1 LFFQVFMAYGVN
13 MKQQIKSGLQLKALA
28 VALVFTFPVIAE
40 AGKVGADTT
49 YDFSS
54 CVETTLSQNPEMSV
68 SASRIQQA
76 ESALNEAS
84 NSRLPQIT
92 ASLTAS
98 NSNNALN
105 VFGMKLQQRQV
116 ALNDFG
122 LLEPGAQLGDGTYEP
137 DALNHADAHTDFNT
151 RIEMLIPVY
160 NGGKISSYQ
169 AQAKAMIKAAQHGD
183 VAVKQFLTFN
193 VYQAYEAVHT
203 ARAFIEV
210 SEKAVLAAD
219 SYVKTTTNLVREGI
233 LVRSELLNAKVNQS
247 NARMTLE
254 KAKNQETIA
263 LESLRML
270 MALDQDEKFDIGNR
284 TDVKLPAE
292 DLDELI
298 AMAFANNPQLEA
310 KRNEVGSSFAAVD
323 ATKAGLYPSFN
334 VMARQDWNDE
344 SLGFESSSYTVAGV
358 LSWKITDFGVT
369 SSAVDKANAAAKV
382 KEAELR
388 SKENKLR
395 LDVMTAWNKLD
406 IASKQVSVNKL
417 AEEQAEEAQRL
428 VLKRYKNGVATIT
441 EVLAGQ
447 ALLDKA
453 RAEVVSATFD
463 RNVQAAKLRLDT
475 GTMTL
480 AQL

>member
-1 LFFQVFMAYGVN
+1 MSFQVFMANGVN
-13 MKQQIKSGLQLKALA
+13 MKQQITSGLQLKTLA
-28 VALVFTFPVIAE
+28 VAMAFTFPVLVE
-40 AGKVGADTT
+40 AGKVGAETT
-49 YDFSS
+49 YDFNS

-68 SASRIQQA
+68 SAARIQQA
-76 ESALNEAS
+76 ESALSEAS

-105 VFGMKLQQRQV
+105 VFGMKLQQRQ
-116 ALNDFG
+116 ATFNDFG
-122 LLEPGAQLGDGTYEP
+122 FGEFAETGDPSVAP
-137 DALNHADAHTDFNT
+137 DDLNNPDSHSDFNT

-160 NGGKISSYQ
+160 NGGKITSYQ
-169 AQAKAMIKAAQHGD
+169 NQAKAMIKAAQHGD

-203 ARAFIEV
+203 ARAFIDV

-254 KAKNQETIA
+254 KAKNQESIA

-270 MALDQDEKFDIGNR
+270 MALDQDAKFDIGSR

-292 DLDELI
+292 DLDELM

-310 KRNEVGSSFAAVD
+310 KRNEVNSSFAAVD
-323 ATKAGLYPSFN
+323 ASKAALYPSFN

-369 SSAVDKANAAAKV
+369 TSAVDKANAAAKV

-406 IASKQVSVNKL
+406 IANKQVSVNKL

-463 RNVQAAKLRLDT
+463 RNVQAAKLRLNT

>member
-1 LFFQVFMAYGVN
+1 
-13 MKQQIKSGLQLKALA
+13 MKQQIRSGLQLKALA
-28 VALVFTFPVIAE
+28 VAIAFTFPVVVE
-40 AGKVGADTT
+40 AGKVGVGTT
-49 YDFSS
+49 YDFNS
-54 CVETTLSQNPEMSV
+54 CVETTLNQNPEISV
-68 SASRIQQA
+68 SSARIQQA
-76 ESALNEAS
+76 ESALNEAT

-98 NSNNALN
+98 NSDNALN
-105 VFGMKLQQRQV
+105 VFGMKLQQRQ
-116 ALNDFG
+116 ATFNDFG
-122 LLEPGAQLGDGTYEP
+122 FGEFAETGDAAVAPE
-137 DALNHADAHTDFNT
+137 ALNNPDAHTDFNT

-169 AQAKAMIKAAQHGD
+169 NQAKAMIKAARHGD

-210 SEKAVLAAD
+210 SQKAVLAAD

-233 LVRSELLNAKVNQS
+233 LVRSELLSAKVNQS

-254 KAKNQETIA
+254 KAKHQETIA

-270 MALDQDEKFDIGNR
+270 MALDQDAKFDIGSR

-298 AMAFANNPQLEA
+298 AMAFSNNPQLEA
-310 KRNEVGSSFAAVD
+310 KRNEVNSSFAAVD
-323 ATKAGLYPSFN
+323 ASKAGLYPSFN

-344 SLGFESSSYTVAGV
+344 SLGFENSSYTIAGV
-358 LSWKITDFGVT
+358 VSWKITDFGVT
-369 SSAVDKANAAAKV
+369 SSGVDKANAAAKV
-382 KEAELR
+382 KESELR

-406 IASKQVSVNKL
+406 IATKQVHVNEL

-453 RAEVVSATFD
+453 RAEVVSATYE
-463 RNVQAAKLRLDT
+463 RNLQAAKLRLDT